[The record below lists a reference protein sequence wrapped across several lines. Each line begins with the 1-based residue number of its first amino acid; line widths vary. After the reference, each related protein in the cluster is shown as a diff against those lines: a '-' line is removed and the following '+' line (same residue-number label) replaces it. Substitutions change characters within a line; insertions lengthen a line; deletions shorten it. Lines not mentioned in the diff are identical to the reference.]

1 MPTCRSYLATYG
13 IIECLYATAP
23 YTSQSTFRLSASFG
37 LPSRIPKLLLGP
49 QGDVQNCA
57 FKCIV
62 SGESCMTERGPGTTL
77 VRASLRS
84 PLPPSHNVID
94 FDTLRQLSGFE
105 RRT

>member
-77 VRASLRS
+77 VLRS